1 MRVKMIKD
9 EDFVN
14 YKKASMFIGTTTCTF
29 KCCKEAGLSCEVC
42 QNYSW
47 NKSPII
53 DYPDEKIVQ
62 RYLDN
67 PITSAIV
74 FGGLEPMDQ
83 WDELYQ
89 LISMFR
95 EKTDDDIVIYTGYNE
110 NECLEQIR
118 SLSWTNNIYFKFGR
132 YKPGQKPHFDEVLG
146 VELAS
151 DNQYGKRIA

>member
-1 MRVKMIKD
+1 MRIKMIKD

-14 YKKASMFIGTTTCTF
+14 YKKASMFIGTITCTF
-29 KCCKEAGLSCEVC
+29 KCCIEAGIPCEVC

-47 NKSPII
+47 NKNPII
-53 DYPDEKIVQ
+53 EFDDKKIIQ

-67 PITSAIV
+67 PITSAFV

-89 LISMFR
+89 LISMIR
-95 EKTDDDIVIYTGYNE
+95 KKTDDDIVIYTGYNE
-110 NECLEQIR
+110 DELIKEVKELKNFK
-118 SLSWTNNIYFKFGR
+118 NIIIKFGR
-132 YKPGQKPHFDEVLG
+132 YKENNGKHLDQVLG

-151 DNQYGKRIA
+151 DNQYAKKIS

>member
-1 MRVKMIKD
+1 MKVKMIKD

-14 YKKASMFIGTTTCTF
+14 YRKASMFIGTISCTF
-29 KCCKEAGLSCEVC
+29 KCCKEAGLPCEVC

-53 DYPDEKIVQ
+53 DYPNEKIVQ

-89 LISMFR
+89 LISMIR

-110 NECLEQIR
+110 DEVLEKVKA
-118 SLSWTNNIYFKFGR
+118 LKGLKNIIIKFGR
-132 YKPGQKPHFDEVLG
+132 YRENNGKHLDEVLG

-151 DNQYGKRIA
+151 DNQYAKKIS